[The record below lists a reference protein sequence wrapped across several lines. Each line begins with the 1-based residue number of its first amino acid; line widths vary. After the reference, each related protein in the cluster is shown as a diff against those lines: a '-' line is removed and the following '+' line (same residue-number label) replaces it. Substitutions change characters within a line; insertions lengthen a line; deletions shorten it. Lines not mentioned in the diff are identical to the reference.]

1 VIARN
6 ESQLGVPA
14 DPSPVPQLQVT
25 MLIIEDEA
33 HIRAVV
39 RDAATD
45 LAHRWL
51 EAATGVD
58 GTSVCAIE
66 RPDLVILDLGLPD
79 IDGLAVCRSIRRT
92 SKVPVVVLS
101 ARHDEDQKAR
111 LLDAGADDYVTKPFS
126 PVEFR
131 ARLRAQLRRAAVSS
145 APSGPLVF
153 GDLEIDLDRRRVIR
167 AGQIIHLTPTE
178 WAVLVVL
185 ASNAGKTLTHRQI
198 FEAAWKGAYGNA
210 QLYLRVYITHLRRK
224 VEVDQCLP
232 RHIIT
237 DPGVGYRFEP

>member
-1 VIARN
+1 LPVK
-6 ESQLGVPA
+6 PA
-14 DPSPVPQLQVT
+14 VVPQLRVT
-25 MLIIEDEA
+25 ILIIEDEA

-39 RDAATD
+39 RDAAAD

-58 GTSVCAIE
+58 GISLCAIE

-79 IDGLAVCRSIRRT
+79 MDGIAVCLSIRRSST
-92 SKVPVVVLS
+92 VPVVILS
-101 ARHDEDQKAR
+101 ARHDEDEKAR
-111 LLDAGADDYVTKPFS
+111 LLDAGADDYVTKPFG
-126 PVEFR
+126 PIEFK
-131 ARLRAQLRRAAVSS
+131 ARLRAQLRRAAAGS
-145 APSGPLVF
+145 ATSGLLVF
-153 GDLEIDLDRRRVIR
+153 GDLEIDLDRRQVSR
-167 AGQIIHLTPTE
+167 AGITIHLTPTE

-185 ASNAGKTLTHRQI
+185 ASHAGKTLTHRQI
-198 FEAAWKGAYGNA
+198 FDAAWKNAYGDA
-210 QLYLRVYITHLRRK
+210 QHYLRVYITHLRRK